1 MKDQENSTRRL
12 RRLWLPWLVGAVAL
26 LLTLIAAWT
35 VHRQAEARDRAQFE
49 HRVQNLKAALVERM
63 SISTTILQGVAG
75 LFNTITDVDPD
86 RFHTYIRS
94 LEVRP
99 RYPGILGIGYAKV
112 VWPGEEDYL
121 VAEMRYQGF
130 RDFRLWS
137 SDDSTTESTGGS
149 VETTAMPELRTA
161 VLYVEPRDE
170 LNLNVVGYDMAS
182 QPVACEA
189 MLRARDTGL
198 PVWSRRVLLG
208 GGLVQG
214 VHQDRQGEFLLFV
227 PVFRAGVTPLTE
239 DERREAL
246 EGFAYMVFR
255 ARDFMS
261 AIFPRQ
267 DPQLVEFQLFDSR
280 PDPEKG
286 ILRPETLLF
295 SSGYDIP
302 HNPRFRKI
310 VTDVIKGHPWT
321 IQAYTTPEF
330 DRLSERNRAGW
341 ILVSGVAV
349 SFALFFVVRG
359 QILARAAAER
369 SATHLRRHQQRL
381 RSVFESDVMGILI
394 TNAGGYVVEA
404 NNSFLGMIG
413 YTRGDL
419 LTRRVHWL
427 EIIPPETRE
436 LDRKADEDLRR
447 TGRHTPVEME
457 FVRKDGTR
465 VPVLVG
471 KSIVEGDEGLVAGF
485 ILDLTERRKAEQM
498 ARTSEDRLR
507 LVADMLPVLIAYVDR
522 DLCYRF
528 NNRAYEDWYG
538 CPVAQMYGVPM
549 RQLLGEETFGQ
560 FLPSI
565 EKALAGETVH
575 FEGQVALGGRPPREV
590 AVSYVPHLA
599 EDGTVLGLA
608 ILETDVT
615 EQKAEQRRQQFLVSA
630 TEALASSLDY
640 AATLD
645 HVVHLAV
652 PELADWCVVDG
663 LGSDGTVKRLA
674 TAHPNLAKKRM
685 VEQIEQLYSQDPA
698 ALVGAPSRVIASGR
712 AELVEEVTDEMLRER
727 AIDQRHFGLLRGL
740 GIRSY
745 VCAPLIS
752 RGRVLGAIT
761 LVGSESG
768 RRYGAADLAFLEEV
782 ARAVAVAIDNA
793 LLHKAAIEERNRL
806 QVTFDSI
813 GDAVIVT
820 DAQARVTFI
829 NPVAV
834 ALCGWGLEEAQGRPL
849 SEVFR
854 ISDEKTGALIEDP
867 VTQVLNSGTATLGGG
882 RSVLHTRE
890 GRLIPV
896 DESAAP
902 IRSENGE
909 VTGTILVF
917 RDVSD
922 RRRAEAELL
931 RMNRELAEARDEAIQ
946 ASRAKSTFLANM
958 SHELRTPLN
967 AIIGYAE
974 LLQEDAVENGME
986 SLYADL
992 GRIQSAGRHLLSVIS
1007 NVLDL
1012 SKIEAGKIELLPEQF
1027 VVMEVIEE
1035 AASAVEL
1042 SAKKNGNVMELRCG
1056 ELGTMYADRTRLRQ
1070 VLINLLGNAA
1080 KFTEHGK
1087 ITLEAERIEDD
1098 HGREWLEFR
1107 VIDTGIGMTPEQLTK
1122 LFGKFQ
1128 QVDSSSTRRHGGTG
1142 LGLAISRLFCR
1153 LMGGDVT
1160 VESEAGVGSTFTV
1173 RLPAVPMTS
1182 DSGTGSQ
1189 PVQAGARPLSD

>member
-75 LFNTITDVDPD
+75 LFNTVTDVDLD

-94 LEVRP
+94 LEVQP

-121 VAEMRYQGF
+121 VAEMQYQGF
-130 RDFRLWS
+130 RDFRLWNGDNATTGS
-137 SDDSTTESTGGS
+137 TEDSLGPTFT
-149 VETTAMPELRTA
+149 PEMRTA
-161 VLYVEPRDE
+161 VLYVEPRDD

-182 QPVACEA
+182 QPVARDA
-189 MLRARDTGL
+189 MVRARDSGL
-198 PVWSRRVLLG
+198 PAWSGRVLLG

-286 ILRPETLLF
+286 ILLPETLLF

-302 HNPRFRKI
+302 HSPRFRRI

-341 ILVSGVAV
+341 ILVSGFGV
-349 SFALFFVVRG
+349 SLALFFVVRG

-369 SATHLRRHQQRL
+369 SATHLRRHQHRL

-394 TNAGGYVVEA
+394 TNADGYVVEA
-404 NNSFLGMIG
+404 NNSFLGMIA

-427 EIIPPETRE
+427 EIIPSEMRD
-436 LDRKADEDLRR
+436 LDRNADEELRR
-447 TGRHTPVEME
+447 TGRHTPFEME

-522 DLCYRF
+522 DLRYRF

-565 EKALAGETVH
+565 ERALAGETVQ

-599 EDGTVLGLA
+599 QDGTVLGLA

-663 LGSDGTVKRLA
+663 LEGDGTVRRLA
-674 TAHPNLAKKRM
+674 AAHPNQAKKRM

-698 ALVGAPSRVIASGR
+698 ALVGAPRVIASGK
-712 AELVEEVTDEMLRER
+712 AELVEEVTDDMLRER

-761 LVGSESG
+761 LVGSESD
-768 RRYGAADLAFLEEV
+768 RRYGEADLTFLEEV

-820 DAQARVTFI
+820 DALARVTFI

-902 IRSENGE
+902 IRSESGE

-1027 VVMEVIEE
+1027 EVMDVIEE

-1042 SAKKNGNVMELRCG
+1042 SAKKNGNVLELRCG
-1056 ELGTMYADRTRLRQ
+1056 ELGMMYADRTRLRQ

-1080 KFTEHGK
+1080 KFTEHGR
-1087 ITLEAERIEDD
+1087 ITLEAERGED
-1098 HGREWLEFR
+1098 HQGREWLEFR

-1160 VESEAGVGSTFTV
+1160 VKSEAGVGSTFTV
-1173 RLPAVPMTS
+1173 RLPATPHAAEGGTS
-1182 DSGTGSQ
+1182 GQ
-1189 PVQAGARPLSD
+1189 PIQTGARPLSE